1 MLCQFSFQNFKSYK
15 EETTFDFQASAIPE
29 FADSLIIKDKCSS
42 LLPVGVVYGPNGGG
56 KTNLLQA
63 LACMISMV
71 VKPIHDLEKNRKN
84 LIMQQ
89 KINAEPFLYDN
100 VSVDEPTE
108 FQIFFRTGEY
118 EYRYYLGLLRDEVSA
133 ETLDRKKI
141 GGKKPAHIF
150 YCEGEDISLGT
161 ILKKE
166 GVNTSIN
173 AKMPFLSFLAI
184 NYNIPVI
191 AEVQEWFESC
201 IIRSYTNPMAEMQI
215 MVSNDGEF
223 KQQILLLLND
233 MGIDV
238 VDYRFDE
245 KEKQLYLKRKI
256 GESEYE
262 LSFEHESDGTRKL
275 IAALPVLLVAL
286 QEGRLVI
293 IDELDAKLH
302 PKLLRYVI
310 SMFKNPKINRHGAQ
324 LLFTSHD
331 MATMK
336 NTVFRRDEIWFAAL
350 NEKHSSEIYSL
361 YEIRREDNERVN
373 STAAFDKQYLE
384 GRYGA
389 DPYLQNIMSESEWR
403 TGTDCSARTAN
414 VITNE
419 VRNV

>member
-1 MLCQFSFQNFKSYK
+1 
-15 EETTFDFQASAIPE
+15 
-29 FADSLIIKDKCSS
+29 
-42 LLPVGVVYGPNGGG
+42 
-56 KTNLLQA
+56 
-63 LACMISMV
+63 
-71 VKPIHDLEKNRKN
+71 
-84 LIMQQ
+84 MQQ
-89 KINAEPFLYDN
+89 RVAAEPFLFDP
-100 VSVDEPTE
+100 VSAEKPTE
-108 FQIFFRTGEY
+108 FRIFFRTEEY
-118 EYRYYLGLLRDEVSA
+118 EYRYYLAVLRDEITA

-150 YCEGEDISLGT
+150 YREGEEISLGT

-166 GVNTSIN
+166 NVNTSIN
-173 AKMPFLSFLAI
+173 AKMPFISFLAI

-201 IIRSYTNPMAEMQI
+201 IIRSYANPMAEMQI
-215 MVSNDGEF
+215 MVSDDAEI
-223 KQQILLLLND
+223 KKSILLLLND
-233 MGIDV
+233 LGIDV
-238 VDYRFDE
+238 DDYRYDE
-245 KEKQLYLKRKI
+245 KEKQLFLKHRI
-256 GESEYE
+256 GEADYE
-262 LSFEHESDGTRKL
+262 LPFSHESDGTKKL
-275 IAALPVLLVAL
+275 IAILPVLLVAL

-310 SMFKNPKINRHGAQ
+310 SMFQNRKINRYGAQ

-350 NEKHSSEIYSL
+350 NDCHSSEIYSL

-389 DPYLQNIMSESEWR
+389 DPYLQSMLSGGDWK
-403 TGTDCSARTAN
+403 
-414 VITNE
+414 
-419 VRNV
+419 

>member
-1 MLCQFSFQNFKSYK
+1 MLCQFSFQNFKSYR

-29 FADSLIIKDKCSS
+29 FADSLITKDKCSS
-42 LLPVGVVYGPNGGG
+42 LLPVSAVYGPNGGG
-56 KTNLLQA
+56 KSNLLLA
-63 LACMISMV
+63 LASLISTV
-71 VKPIHDLEKNRKN
+71 VKPIHQLEKNRKS

-89 KINAEPFLYDN
+89 KVTAEPFLFDA
-100 VSVDEPTE
+100 VSEEESTE
-108 FQIFFRTGEY
+108 FQIFFRTEEY
-118 EYRYYLGLLRDEVSA
+118 EYRYYLGVLKDEISA

-150 YCEGEDISLGT
+150 YREGEEISLGT
-161 ILKKE
+161 ILQKE
-166 GVNTSIN
+166 NVNTNIN

-201 IIRSYTNPMAEMQI
+201 IIRSYANPMAEMQI
-215 MVSNDGEF
+215 MVSDDTEF
-223 KQQILLLLND
+223 KKQILLLLND

-238 VDYRFDE
+238 DDYRFDE
-245 KEKQLYLKRKI
+245 KEKQLYLKRRI
-256 GESEYE
+256 GKEEYE
-262 LSFEHESDGTRKL
+262 LPFDHESDGTKKL

-310 SMFKNPKINRHGAQ
+310 SMFKNRKINKHGAQ

-350 NEKHSSEIYSL
+350 NESHSSEIYSL

-373 STAAFDKQYLE
+373 STAAFDKQYME

-389 DPYLQNIMSESEWR
+389 DPYLQNILNGGDWK
-403 TGTDCSARTAN
+403 
-414 VITNE
+414 
-419 VRNV
+419 

>member
-1 MLCQFSFQNFKSYK
+1 MLCQFSFQNFKSYR

-29 FADSLIIKDKCSS
+29 FAESLITKDKCSS
-42 LLPVGVVYGPNGGG
+42 LLPVSAVYGPNGGG
-56 KTNLLQA
+56 KSNLLLA
-63 LACMISMV
+63 LASLISTI
-71 VKPIHDLEKNRKN
+71 VKPIHELEKNRKA

-89 KINAEPFLYDN
+89 KVTAEPFLFDAI
-100 VSVDEPTE
+100 SAGEPTE
-108 FQIFFRTGEY
+108 FQIFFRTEEY
-118 EYRYYLGLLRDEVSA
+118 EYRYYLGILKDEISA

-150 YCEGEDISLGT
+150 YREGEEISLGA
-161 ILKKE
+161 ILQKE
-166 GVNTSIN
+166 NVNTNIN

-201 IIRSYTNPMAEMQI
+201 IIRSYANPMAERQI
-215 MVSNDGEF
+215 MVSDDKKF
-223 KQQILLLLND
+223 KKQILLLLND

-238 VDYRFDE
+238 DDYRFDE
-245 KEKQLYLKRKI
+245 KDKQLYLERRI

-262 LSFEHESDGTRKL
+262 LPFNHESDGTKKL
-275 IAALPVLLVAL
+275 IAALPVLLIAL
-286 QEGRLVI
+286 KEGRLVI

-310 SMFKNPKINRHGAQ
+310 SMFKNRKINKNGAQ

-331 MATMK
+331 IATMK

-350 NEKHSSEIYSL
+350 NENHSSEIYSL

-373 STAAFDKQYLE
+373 STAAFDKQYME

-389 DPYLQNIMSESEWR
+389 DPYLQNIL
-403 TGTDCSARTAN
+403 
-414 VITNE
+414 NE
-419 VRNV
+419 GDWK